1 MSKII
6 KVSMDLEVTV
16 HDFPQGD
23 KMTEEERR
31 QWIKVLLE
39 KVLMIH
45 KQGKHYARFGVSNII
60 GKTAVFVHVIKNGWA
75 VGKSYNFSRIIEGNA
90 DREDYQKTVH
100 YLNSLIEDEEEA
112 E

>member
-1 MSKII
+1 MES
-6 KVSMDLEVTV
+6 
-16 HDFPQGD
+16 GG
-23 KMTEEERR
+23 KMTAEERR
-31 QWIKVLLE
+31 QWIKVLLG
-39 KVLMIH
+39 KAMLIH
-45 KQGKHYARFGVSNII
+45 EQGKHYVRITVSNIS

-75 VGKSYNFSRIIEGNA
+75 VGKSYDFSRIIEGNA